1 MARKKPTLPIGL
13 GDMPADAE
21 PHTTDV
27 LVPTLTLEEMQEIE
41 AQAREEVN
49 KELKARL
56 KADFLAKTKS
66 DLKKKA
72 LFKDG
77 VDSKADVIERIRID
91 LPKFSNR
98 ITLDGVIY
106 LHGQTYSFSQPQ
118 AAVVKEIINRQWL
131 HHAEINGLDMN
142 EYLGLKPKNEVARL
156 G

>member
-1 MARKKPTLPIGL
+1 MARKKPTLPVGL
-13 GDMPADAE
+13 GDMPADLE
-21 PHTTDV
+21 HHVETVDT
-27 LVPTLTLEEMQEIE
+27 PTLSMAEMKEIE

-56 KADFLAKTKS
+56 KADFLAKTKA

-72 LFKDG
+72 LFSAGTNAVGDKL
-77 VDSKADVIERIRID
+77 ERVRID

-98 ITLDGVIY
+98 ITLDGIIY
-106 LHGQTYSFSQPQ
+106 LHGMTYDFTQQQ
-118 AAVVKEIINRQWL
+118 AAVVKETINRQWL

-142 EYLGLKPKNEVARL
+142 EYLGRQPKNEVARL

>member
-1 MARKKPTLPIGL
+1 MARKKPTLPVGL

-21 PHTTDV
+21 QSVPDMFA
-27 LVPTLTLEEMQEIE
+27 PTLTLEEMQEIE
-41 AQAREEVN
+41 AQAHAEVN

-56 KADFLAKTKS
+56 KADFLAKTKAE
-66 DLKKKA
+66 LKKRA
-72 LFKDG
+72 LFKTG
-77 VDSKADVIERIRID
+77 TDSNADVIERVHID

-118 AAVVKEIINRQWL
+118 AAVVKEVINRQWL

-142 EYLGLKPKNEVARL
+142 DYFGLKQKNEVARL

>member
-1 MARKKPTLPIGL
+1 MARKKPTLPVGL
-13 GDMPADAE
+13 GDMPAE
-21 PHTTDV
+21 MEQQHDV
-27 LVPTLTLEEMQEIE
+27 FAPTLSLDEMKEIE
-41 AQAREEVN
+41 TQARAEVE

-56 KADFLAKTKS
+56 KADFLAKTKA

-72 LFKDG
+72 LFSDG
-77 VDSKADVIERIRID
+77 KDSKAEFVERVRID

-106 LHGQTYSFSQPQ
+106 LHGMSYDFSQPQ
-118 AAVVKEIINRQWL
+118 AAVVKEIMNRQWL

-142 EYLGLKPKNEVARL
+142 EYLGRQPKNEVARL